1 MKNNGG
7 NTMRLLI
14 AAAGLA
20 LAATNTAQAQTWP
33 QKPVHIIVAFTPGSA
48 TDIMA
53 RAVSNE
59 LSERLGQPVIVEN
72 RPGAGG
78 TIAAA
83 QVAKATPDGYTLLV
97 NSSGHT
103 VNPWIYEKLPYDTA
117 KDLMGVTIIARQ
129 PNVLVVSPDR
139 GWKTVNDLVA
149 EAKAN
154 PGKMAFASA
163 GVGSATHINGEK
175 FKVSAAIDVLHVPYK
190 GTPEALNDVMGKRVD
205 YFFSPVVSALSI
217 VRDKKLMALAVGSP
231 TRASVLPD
239 VPTTEEAGYK
249 NSSYNYWAGVLA
261 PAGTPPAVIDRL
273 NKALVAVLALPE
285 VKERLAKIGADPS
298 PTTPQEFDELVLREL
313 AEYREL
319 VKAAGIKAQ

>member
-1 MKNNGG
+1 MKNKGE
-7 NTMRLLI
+7 TMRLLI
-14 AAAGLA
+14 ATASLV
-20 LAATNTAQAQTWP
+20 LAATTAQAQTWP

-48 TDIMA
+48 TDVMA
-53 RAVSNE
+53 RSVSNE
-59 LSERLGQPVIVEN
+59 LSERLGQPVIIEN

-129 PNVLVVSPDR
+129 PNVLVVSPDK
-139 GWKTVNDLVA
+139 GWKTVVDLVNQ
-149 EAKAN
+149 AKAQ
-154 PGKMAFASA
+154 PGKMSFASA
-163 GVGSATHINGEK
+163 GVGSATHMNGEK
-175 FKVSAAIDVLHVPYK
+175 FKVAAKIDVLHVPYK
-190 GTPEALNDVMGKRVD
+190 GTPEALNDVMGGRVD

-217 VRDKKLMALAVGSP
+217 VNDKRLMALAVGSP
-231 TRASVLPD
+231 ARASVLPN

-249 NSSYNYWAGVLA
+249 GSAYNYWAGVFA
-261 PAGTPPAVIDRL
+261 PTGTPPAAIERL
-273 NKALVAVLALPE
+273 NKELVAVLALAE
-285 VKERLAKIGADPS
+285 VKERLAKVGADPS
-298 PTTPQEFDELVLREL
+298 PTTPKEFDELVVREL
-313 AEYREL
+313 AENREL